1 MKPKKVSRGEIIDPD
16 TDTDPD
22 PDLDETMK
30 PKKRSNSASA
40 LTGWPP
46 SSRVR
51 ERVPLRCERARIS
64 GATRNL

>member
-30 PKKRSNSASA
+30 P
-40 LTGWPP
+40 
-46 SSRVR
+46 
-51 ERVPLRCERARIS
+51 
-64 GATRNL
+64 